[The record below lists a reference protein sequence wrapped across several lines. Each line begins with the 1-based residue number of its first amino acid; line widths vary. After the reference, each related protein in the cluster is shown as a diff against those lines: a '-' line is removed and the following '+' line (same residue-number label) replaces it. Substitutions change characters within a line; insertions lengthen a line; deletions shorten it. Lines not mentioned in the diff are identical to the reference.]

1 MSLYELVFIARQ
13 EISPVRTKEL
23 AKKVIDFITTKGGKI
38 KKEEYWGF
46 KSLAYQIKK
55 NRKGHYVFFI
65 LDASGVAI
73 HELGSQIKLTQ
84 DIIRHL
90 FIKIKEKDFD
100 KKPTKMLKENED
112 GDKQ

>member
-1 MSLYELVFIARQ
+1 MALYELVFIVRQ
-13 EISPVRTKEL
+13 EVSPIRAKEL
-23 AKKVIDFITTKGGKI
+23 AKKINDFVKSKGGDV

-46 KSLAYQIKK
+46 KSLAYEIKK
-55 NRKGHYVFFI
+55 SRKGHYVFFI
-65 LDASGVAI
+65 LDASEVAI

-112 GDKQ
+112 ED

>member
-13 EISPVRTKEL
+13 EVSPVRAKEL
-23 AKKVIDFITTKGGKI
+23 AKKVSDFINSKKGKI

-46 KSLAYQIKK
+46 RNLAYKVKK

-65 LDASGVAI
+65 LEASETAI

-100 KKPTKMLKENED
+100 KNPTIMLKENEN
-112 GDKQ
+112 GDK